1 MNSKKY
7 KLLYFVSED
16 EYFISHKLEQLKHAQ
31 KKYEILVVSRF
42 KNFEKKIISQGFKTQ
57 NINFDRK
64 SLNPIYEFLKI
75 IKFLSIIIKFK
86 PDIIQ
91 ATALKPILYLSLISF
106 LIKRKTKIILCVVG
120 LGYLFIKKN
129 FTNTLIKAIYI
140 NLMKFFLRKKNSIYV
155 FQNNDD
161 KDVFEQ
167 NKLLRGIKYEIIKG
181 SGVNTKIFKKKRI
194 KKKYDII
201 FHSRILYDKGFNEI
215 IESQE
220 KLMNK
225 KIKIK
230 ILILGSPDKS
240 NRASVKLEILEK
252 LSKEK
257 KIIWKRKVSNVV
269 PFLQSSKISVL
280 PSYREG
286 LPKSLIEAASC
297 HLPIIS
303 TNVPGCK
310 EVCVNNFNGITVEPK
325 NSKQLSLAIE
335 KMIKN
340 EKLIKN
346 FGSNGRKLVERNFS
360 LKKISQQFLRVYSQ
374 NI

>member
-1 MNSKKY
+1 MSSKKY

-16 EYFISHKLEQLKHAQ
+16 EYFISHKLDQLKNAQ

-42 KNFEKKIISQGFKTQ
+42 KKFEKKINYQGFKTK

-64 SLNPIYEFLKI
+64 SINPIYEFFKI
-75 IKFLSIIIKFK
+75 VQFLRIIIKFQ

-91 ATALKPILYLSLISF
+91 ATALKPILYLSLISP
-106 LIKRKTKIILCVVG
+106 LIKRKIKIILCVVG
-120 LGYLFIKKN
+120 LGYLFTKKSS
-129 FTNTLIKAIYI
+129 TNTFIKTIYI
-140 NLMKFFLRKKNSIYV
+140 NLIKFFLRKKNSIYV

-161 KDVFEQ
+161 KQVFER
-167 NKLLRGIKYEIIKG
+167 NNLLKGIKYEIIKG
-181 SGVNTKIFKKKRI
+181 SGVNTKKFKKKNI

-201 FHSRILYDKGFNEI
+201 FHSRILYDKGFKEI
-215 IESQE
+215 IESLERLRE
-220 KLMNK
+220 KK
-225 KIKIK
+225 VKIK

-240 NRASVKLEILEK
+240 NRSSVKLEALEK
-252 LSKEK
+252 LSREK
-257 KIIWKRKVSNVV
+257 KIVWKKKVSNVI

-297 HLPIIS
+297 HLPIIT

-310 EVCVNNFNGITVEPK
+310 EVCINNFNGMTVDPK
-325 NSKQLSLAIE
+325 NSKQLSFAIE
-335 KMIKN
+335 KMINN
-340 EKLIKN
+340 EKLIKEY
-346 FGSNGRKLVERNFS
+346 GSNGRKLVEKKFS
-360 LKKISQQFLRVYSQ
+360 LDIISNQFLKIYSQ